1 VRRAATFPLASTVLL
16 WIIGLTSCGGR
27 GPNPIVLP
35 GVAVVT
41 TKLPTAERN
50 ADYQGMLEASGG
62 AGPYSWSV
70 TSGGALPAGLSLDSA
85 TGIISGRP
93 SVAAIFGPYIFQV
106 QDVYGT
112 SAASKEI
119 NLQIVDTTADTCV
132 SRGNEAALNTGTPYV
147 FFLQGFDATGQ
158 AFSIVGS
165 FTPGGDGTIASAEA
179 DYNGYVLASVSPPQ
193 ATGHLL
199 VDISESGYGFGA
211 DGRGCL
217 MLSFADA
224 PKAAAANGNLPGAR
238 SKVVHPK
245 AQSAFGLPDGGI
257 AFRFALGAK
266 TASGVYGN
274 GRIIEFD
281 NLLGTGSVA
290 SGVMHVQDPT
300 SFGLTALGSNY
311 AFGLTSSGVSDRLSI
326 AGVFTNVAGTLS
338 GGVASADINVEYE
351 IDESQDGGHGTI
363 DSTFSTN
370 GRGTMRYVFDGANG
384 SIYHF
389 AIYMANASDF
399 FMISTNRLDFED
411 DPNGDISLVS
421 GRALATASSFGAAP
435 LNGNYLLAS
444 TGAGMAAVMGHQAFA
459 EIATLKALNTG
470 EVPLANW
477 VSNHAG
483 TASTAAS
490 TDGSYVS
497 TAQGKVTFTG
507 LGVETPIVYLTN
519 GGDAGESIQGFAVSS
534 NFSGSLGVLVNQNAS
549 SPNFSAASLNG
560 HYSAATVEDPEQING
575 YAVYDCLFDGAG
587 TFHSTYDASAP
598 ATPAIADA
606 TFTGPY
612 TVSPDGSGTFN
623 GSLAFVTNGSQ
634 IYAITQAA
642 GSEAQ
647 LIIFDQ
653 GNLP

>member
-1 VRRAATFPLASTVLL
+1 MRRAATLPLASTILL
-16 WIIGLTSCGGR
+16 GIVGLTGCGGTSS
-27 GPNPIVLP
+27 NPITL
-35 GVAVVT
+35 VAVVT
-41 TKLPTAERN
+41 TALPTAELN
-50 ADYQGMLEASGG
+50 ANYQGTLLAAGG
-62 AGPYSWSV
+62 TDRYTWSV
-70 TSGGALPAGLSLDSA
+70 TSGGALPAGLALDSA
-85 TGIISGRP
+85 TGIITGKP
-93 SVAAIFGPYIFQV
+93 SLAGDFGPYIFRV
-106 QDVYGT
+106 QDVNGSSAT
-112 SAASKEI
+112 SPKMS
-119 NLQIVDTTADTCV
+119 LLVVDTTADNCV
-132 SRGNEAALNTGTPYV
+132 SRGNEAALNTATPYV
-147 FFLQGFDATGQ
+147 FLLQGFDASGQ
-158 AFSIVGS
+158 TFSVVGS
-165 FTPGGDGTIASAEA
+165 FTPGGDGTIASGEA
-179 DYNGYVLASVSPPQ
+179 DYNGYVLASVSPQQ
-193 ATGHLL
+193 ASGHLL
-199 VDISESGYGFGA
+199 VDIAGSGYGFGA

-224 PKAAAANGNLPGAR
+224 PEAAAANGNLPGAR
-238 SKVVHPK
+238 SKLAHPK

-266 TASGVYGN
+266 NASGVYSN

-281 NLLGTGSVA
+281 NLLGSGSVA
-290 SGVMHVQDPT
+290 SGVMHLQDPA
-300 SFGLTALGSNY
+300 SFRLTALASNY
-311 AFGLTSSGVSDRLSI
+311 AFGLMSSGVSDRLSI

-338 GGVASADINVEYE
+338 GGVASADMNVEYE
-351 IDESQDGGHGTI
+351 IDESQDGGQGTI
-363 DSTFSTN
+363 DSTFSSN
-370 GRGTMRYVFDGANG
+370 GRGTMRYVFEGPNG
-384 SIYHF
+384 STYHF
-389 AIYMANASDF
+389 AIYVANASDF

-444 TGAGMAAVMGHQAFA
+444 TGAGMAPVMGHQALA
-459 EIATLKALNTG
+459 EIATLQALNTG
-470 EVPLANW
+470 EVPMANW
-477 VSNHAG
+477 VRNHAG

-490 TDGSYVS
+490 TDGSYGS

-507 LGVETPIVYLTN
+507 LGFDTPIVYLTS
-519 GGDAGESIQGFAVSS
+519 GGDVGESIQGFAVSS

-575 YAVYDCLFDGAG
+575 QVVYDCLFDGSG
-587 TFHSTYDASAP
+587 TFKATYDASAP
-598 ATPAIADA
+598 AAPAIADV
-606 TFTGPY
+606 TLTGPY

-623 GSLAFVTNGSQ
+623 GSRAFVTNGSQ